1 MNEQKTGN
9 YIKISRQ
16 MLDWRFYYSEIAVKL
31 WITLLLKANWK
42 DGWFMG
48 QKVPRGSFA
57 TSMENLAE
65 ECGVHRNTVIKW
77 LKRFEEDGQ
86 ITRTVCNRYTL
97 ITLINYGFYQDV
109 PENYV
114 QPDVQQRVQ
123 QGVQR
128 DVQQDVQQRV
138 HNRRSIRSKEGEE
151 GEEVIGESLTLFSDF
166 LALYPVKTSK
176 EKMEAAYRQ
185 ALDDGAT
192 EEQLL
197 DALQRWKDLQWDRW
211 PDDEKQ
217 FIPGPVKWLTECR
230 WQQTVTEYR
239 PREKKKK
246 ADVLPN
252 YYDPDPNRKGS
263 GEKMTAEERSRLRA
277 LLDATKTK
285 GKS

>member
-1 MNEQKTGN
+1 MNEPKVGN
-9 YIKISRQ
+9 YIKISRR
-16 MLDWRFYYSEIAVKL
+16 MVEWRFWYSEIAVKL
-31 WITLLLKANWK
+31 WIILLLKANWK

-48 QKVPRGSFA
+48 TKIPRGSLA
-57 TSMENLAE
+57 TSVNSLAVE
-65 ECGVHRNTVIKW
+65 SGFSERTVRRW
-77 LKRFEEDGQ
+77 LEKFEQDGQ
-86 ITRTVCNRYTL
+86 IIKKGTNRFTI

-109 PENYV
+109 PESVTEQVTERLTEQVAKQETEQVTERLTN
-114 QPDVQQRVQ
+114 
-123 QGVQR
+123 
-128 DVQQDVQQRV
+128 
-138 HNRRSIRSKEGEE
+138 NRRSKEREE
-151 GEEVIGESLTLFSDF
+151 GKEREEESDALTLFSDF
-166 LALYPVKTSK
+166 RTLYPVKTSK

-285 GKS
+285 GKI

>member
-1 MNEQKTGN
+1 MNEPKVGN

-16 MLDWRFYYSEIAVKL
+16 MVEWRFWYSEIAVKL
-31 WITLLLKANWK
+31 WIILLLKANWR

-48 QKVPRGSFA
+48 TKIPRGSLA
-57 TSMENLAE
+57 TSMRNLAE
-65 ECGVHRNTVIKW
+65 ECGVSEKTIKKW
-77 LKRFEEDGQ
+77 LNRFEEDGQ
-86 ITRTVCNRYTL
+86 IVRSGTNRYTL

-109 PENYV
+109 PEEWY
-114 QPDVQQRVQ
+114 QQSTQQDTQQRY
-123 QGVQR
+123 
-128 DVQQDVQQRV
+128 QQDTQQSTEQGY
-138 HNRRSIRSKEGEE
+138 HNRRRIRKKEEREE
-151 GEEVIGESLTLFSDF
+151 ESDALTLFSDF
-166 LALYPVKTSK
+166 RTLYPVKTSK
-176 EKMEAAYRQ
+176 EKLETAYRQ
-185 ALDDGAT
+185 ALEDGAT

-211 PDDEKQ
+211 PDGEKR